1 MIADYESPDRPAHSK
16 LDAPKSYGLSLAYKH
31 LPEMQKISGL
41 ANPPAFVPVVCDYYS
56 GMQVLVPFQPVWGG
70 AEKVAAGWRSITG
83 MPPPSRCTP

>member
-16 LDAPKSYGLSLAYKH
+16 LDAPKSYGLNLAHKH

-56 GMQVLVPFQPVWGG
+56 GMQVLVPSSRSG
-70 AEKVAAGWRSITG
+70 AVPKRWPQGWRSITG
-83 MPPPSRCTP
+83 MPPPSRYTP